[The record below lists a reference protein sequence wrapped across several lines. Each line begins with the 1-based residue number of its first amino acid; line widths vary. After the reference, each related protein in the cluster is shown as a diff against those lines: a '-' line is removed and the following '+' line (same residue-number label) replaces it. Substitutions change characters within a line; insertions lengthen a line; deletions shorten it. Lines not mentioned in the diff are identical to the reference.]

1 MRQRLLRA
9 AQLQGEVVSNLNPRP
24 WGDDP
29 PRVGEQVLVLAGSEI
44 YGPRKPPNAFQG
56 DRWWTN
62 PQANEE
68 GWL

>member
-1 MRQRLLRA
+1 M
-9 AQLQGEVVSNLNPRP
+9 SNLNPRP

-62 PQANEE
+62 PQAYEE